1 MLAAHSWRLICG
13 DTCCGGEKALKECV
27 ALDDKIFI
35 DSRVSQFDSLG
46 VGGGPH
52 RLVAHVEVLDFELH
66 FHISFQLIADLEFL
80 IGTFRI
86 YVGVLFQ
93 ALLLMIH
100 LDVSSASS
108 LG

>member
-1 MLAAHSWRLICG
+1 M
-13 DTCCGGEKALKECV
+13 
-27 ALDDKIFI
+27 
-35 DSRVSQFDSLG
+35 
-46 VGGGPH
+46 
-52 RLVAHVEVLDFELH
+52 EVLDFELH